1 MSGYISISRKIF
13 ENPLLS
19 DPAYFRAWIWLI
31 SQAAWKP
38 MKIRIAS
45 GRTITVIEL
54 HRGQLSHSR
63 RFMAKALAWTEQR
76 LRTFLNHLEIEGM
89 INLQTDQGQTVITIC
104 KYDEYQKS
112 SATLNPHSNPQPN
125 QQSTGNQPKDK
136 NLKELEEENRGADA
150 PSQPFLEIAPENVV
164 QLRPQYAFEGSVV
177 RLTHQ
182 SHDKWRKAYPAI
194 ADLNAALQAADDYY
208 SENPPKNGKWFF
220 PVSQWLKRDNDAAIQ
235 QRRRAGYGSDWF

>member
-1 MSGYISISRKIF
+1 MR
-13 ENPLLS
+13 
-19 DPAYFRAWIWLI
+19 
-31 SQAAWKP
+31 QAA
-38 MKIRIAS
+38 
-45 GRTITVIEL
+45 
-54 HRGQLSHSR
+54 R
-63 RFMAKALAWTEQR
+63 RRAAAREVMTEAR
-76 LRTFLNHLEIEGM
+76 EF
-89 INLQTDQGQTVITIC
+89 V
-104 KYDEYQKS
+104 
-112 SATLNPHSNPQPN
+112 A
-125 QQSTGNQPKDK
+125 
-136 NLKELEEENRGADA
+136 
-150 PSQPFLEIAPENVV
+150 V